1 MRQSTVA
8 MALILGALIVM
19 FPRSGGVQAAL
30 TKPQPPAAFDDSFSV
45 PEDTAATVSLP
56 GVLGNDRSRAESGL
70 SAILV
75 STTAHGV
82 LTLRTNGALSYT
94 PARDFH
100 GIDVF
105 AYSAT
110 DGTRVSEPA
119 IVAITV
125 LPVNDPPVAVDDR
138 ATFSRLVPV
147 KLDLAANDFDVD
159 GVVVPSSVTIVSSP
173 QQGRVT
179 VGSGGQI
186 IYTPGKDFEGKDSFT
201 YVIWDE
207 LGARSSPGTVY
218 LERREKRLEKRVS
231 R

>member
-1 MRQSTVA
+1 MRRPTVA
-8 MALILGALIVM
+8 MALVTVGTLTVV
-19 FPRSGGVQAAL
+19 FPSVGVVQAAL

-45 PEDTAATVSLP
+45 PEDTAALVSLP
-56 GVLGNDRSRAESGL
+56 GVLGNDRSRAEGAL
-70 SAILV
+70 NAVLV

-82 LTLRTNGALSYT
+82 LTLRANGALSYT
-94 PARDFH
+94 PARDYY

-105 AYSAT
+105 AYAAS
-110 DGTRVSEPA
+110 DGTRASEPA

-138 ATFSRLVPV
+138 ATFSRLSPV
-147 KLDLAANDFDVD
+147 KLNVVDNDFDVD

-173 QQGRVT
+173 RQGRVT

-186 IYTPGKDFEGKDSFT
+186 IYTPAKGFTGKDAFS
-201 YVIWDE
+201 YVVWDD
-207 LGARSSPGTVY
+207 LGARSSPATVH
-218 LERREKRLEKRVS
+218 LEKRAA